1 VPGAE
6 AAMACTSS
14 AHCSSGAEDP
24 PPQKTGSSNIEVV
37 RQPHRLCPTPPHT
50 GDPEGN
56 GLCSGP
62 LAQAGRNDRRC
73 EFKAVGL
80 VAV

>member
-6 AAMACTSS
+6 AAIACTSS
-14 AHCSSGAEDP
+14 ARCGSGAEDLL
-24 PPQKTGSSNIEVV
+24 PQKTGSSNIEVA
-37 RQPHRLCPTPPHT
+37 RQPHRLRPTPPHT
-50 GDPEGN
+50 DDPEGN

-62 LAQAGRNDRRC
+62 LAQTGRNDRRC